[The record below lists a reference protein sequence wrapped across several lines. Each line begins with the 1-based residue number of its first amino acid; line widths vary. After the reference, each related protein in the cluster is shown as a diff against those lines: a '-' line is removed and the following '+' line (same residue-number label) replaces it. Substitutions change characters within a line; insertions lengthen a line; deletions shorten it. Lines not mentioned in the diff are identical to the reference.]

1 MARTKSQKKA
11 AVQLMSML
19 GTWIVSL
26 TVGVLLW
33 WLASSIMGPYVM
45 PSPVETVKAIGDLI
59 ERGTLF
65 DAIGASLSRILS
77 GWVIGLALGAPIGI
91 LMGRIRIV
99 RNFLDPYVEI
109 LRFIPAIA
117 LVTVMVVWFG
127 LGEQSKIALI
137 VYTSV
142 FVVVIST
149 TDATLRISNDKVLAA
164 RSLGAGNLQVL
175 STVVLP
181 SAVPGI
187 ITGARLAMANSF
199 LTIVSAEMVAARNGL
214 GTIIWTSY
222 SFGRIDWIFAGIV
235 TLGILGFVCDRII
248 RLISHRFLGRFG
260 VR

>member
-1 MARTKSQKKA
+1 MAGVKTRGKA
-11 AVQLMSML
+11 WRGVGTVL
-19 GTWIVSL
+19 GTWAISL

-33 WLASSIMGPYVM
+33 WLAATVLGASVM
-45 PSPVETVKAIGDLI
+45 PSPVDTVAAIADLV

-65 DAIGASLSRILS
+65 EAVGASLMRILT
-77 GWVIGLALGAPIGI
+77 GWAIGLVVGAPVGI
-91 LMGRIRIV
+91 LMGRSRIV

-127 LGEQSKIALI
+127 IGEESKIALI

-149 TDATLRISNDKVLAA
+149 TDATLRISQDKVLAA
-164 RSLGAGNLQVL
+164 RSLGASPFQVL
-175 STVVLP
+175 WTVVLP

-199 LTIVSAEMVAARNGL
+199 LTIVSAEMVAARTGL

-235 TLGILGFVCDRII
+235 TLGLLGFVCDRII
-248 RLISHRFLGRFG
+248 RILSTRFLGRFG

>member
-1 MARTKSQKKA
+1 MRKQKRSSVGSRA
-11 AVQLMSML
+11 LSTI
-19 GTWIVSL
+19 GTWAISL

-33 WLASSIMGPYVM
+33 WLFSALLGPYVM
-45 PSPVETVKAIGDLI
+45 PSPWATVLAIGDLA

-65 DAIGASLSRILS
+65 AAIGSSLMRILS
-77 GWVIGLALGAPIGI
+77 GWAIGLVVGAPIGI
-91 LMGRIRIV
+91 LMGRIRII

-127 LGEQSKIALI
+127 IGEESKIALI

-164 RSLGAGNLQVL
+164 RSLGAGGVQVL
-175 STVVLP
+175 WTVVLP

-199 LTIVSAEMVAARNGL
+199 LTIVSAEMVAARTGL

-235 TLGILGFVCDRII
+235 TLGVLGFLCDRII
-248 RLISHRFLGRFG
+248 RILSTSLLSRFG